1 MDSNPYILQYTL
13 RNVFL
18 YTLSVFPGKFFLEIV
33 FLLFMHHIKVD
44 TEVLSRIFG
53 QEVSRYTFMSMRKA
67 IEKVSN
73 HKLVK
78 NKNGNYHF
86 E

>member
-1 MDSNPYILQYTL
+1 
-13 RNVFL
+13 
-18 YTLSVFPGKFFLEIV
+18 
-33 FLLFMHHIKVD
+33 MHHIKVD
-44 TEVLSRIFG
+44 TDVLTRIFG

-67 IEKVSN
+67 IEKISN

-86 E
+86 ER